1 MKNTYQDL
9 NDEQREAVLHHTGP
23 ALILAGAG
31 SGKTRVV
38 TYRLIRLL
46 DELNVSPFNLLAVT
60 FTNKAAQ
67 EMRDRVSTLAGIA
80 KTRDLFIGTFHALC
94 LRILKAHA
102 DKLGYQPGFTIYD
115 DSDQKAL
122 IKECLWELKW
132 DEKQV
137 HPYAVHS
144 YISAAKNELKTPKE
158 YEEMAAGVF
167 MERVAKIY
175 PLYQTKLKAKQRDGF

>member
-1 MKNTYQDL
+1 MNYPMVIFQALLENPHPARANPCGIFVFSLHLGGTHPLPSTGLMKNTYQDL
-9 NDEQREAVLHHTGP
+9 NDEQREAVLHHAGP

-102 DKLGYQPGFTIYD
+102 DKLGYQPGFT
-115 DSDQKAL
+115 
-122 IKECLWELKW
+122 
-132 DEKQV
+132 
-137 HPYAVHS
+137 
-144 YISAAKNELKTPKE
+144 
-158 YEEMAAGVF
+158 
-167 MERVAKIY
+167 
-175 PLYQTKLKAKQRDGF
+175 

>member
-1 MKNTYQDL
+1 MGSQPGDL
-9 NDEQREAVLHHTGP
+9 NDEQREAAAHNGGP

-38 TYRLIRLL
+38 TTRMIRLMN
-46 DELNVSPFNLLAVT
+46 ELHVPPFRILAVT

-67 EMRDRVSTLAGIA
+67 QMRDRVAGLAGWGKAREI
-80 KTRDLFIGTFHALC
+80 LIGTFHSFC
-94 LRILKAHA
+94 LQVLKLHA
-102 DKLGYQPGFTIYD
+102 DKLGYKPGFTIYD

-122 IKECLWELKW
+122 IKECLWDLKW

-144 YISAAKNELKTPKE
+144 Y
-158 YEEMAAGVF
+158 
-167 MERVAKIY
+167 
-175 PLYQTKLKAKQRDGF
+175 

>member
-1 MKNTYQDL
+1 MKNLYSDL
-9 NDEQREAVLHHTGP
+9 NDEQREAVMHNTGP

-38 TYRLIRLL
+38 TYRIVRLIQ
-46 DELNVSPFNLLAVT
+46 EMKVSPFRILGVT

-67 EMRDRVSTLAGIA
+67 EMKDRIA
-80 KTRDLFIGTFHALC
+80 NLVGRAQAREILMGTFHSFC
-94 LRILKAHA
+94 LQILKLHA

-122 IKECLWELKW
+122 IKECLWDLKW

-144 YISAAKNELKTPKE
+144 YISAAKNELKKS
-158 YEEMAAGVF
+158 
-167 MERVAKIY
+167 
-175 PLYQTKLKAKQRDGF
+175 